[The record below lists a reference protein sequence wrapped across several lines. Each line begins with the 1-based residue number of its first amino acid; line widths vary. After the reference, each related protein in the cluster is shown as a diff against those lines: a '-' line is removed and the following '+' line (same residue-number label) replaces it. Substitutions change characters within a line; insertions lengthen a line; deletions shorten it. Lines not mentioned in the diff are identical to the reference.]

1 MDNVNALKAVYVA
14 LGGSEA
20 DIAGITSNPDMIKAL
35 AALINDNGISTLP
48 DPSEANDGDV
58 LTVADGEWKAQA
70 PSGGGGAG
78 TFEVTFSVD
87 NDTWSADKTF
97 AELKAA
103 INGGHNIRGL
113 MAGERTICLT
123 LDGWYF
129 AEGDTESVYFSF
141 MAPMQGE
148 SSWTLGKEDF
158 TFSDDESVS
167 VEVNSF
173 LLTPAT

>member
-1 MDNVNALKAVYVA
+1 MENLDALNMVVTA
-14 LGGSEA
+14 LGGTGDGKSNA
-20 DIAGITSNPDMIKAL
+20 DAIVKIAGKVPDA
-35 AALINDNGISTLP
+35 TLP
-48 DPSEANDGDV
+48 STAGASEGDV
-58 LTVADGEWKAQA
+58 LTVVSGKWAAQA

-103 INGGHNIRGL
+103 INGGQNIRGL
-113 MAGERTICLT
+113 MVGERTICLNFE
-123 LDGWYF
+123 GWYF

-141 MAPMQGE
+141 MTPMQGE